1 MKNGERSLSSLGRPM
16 LSMRDIYESYV
27 ANEFTNISISSVFRA
42 MILEADRVDVWKHPL
57 GFNHAELT
65 PLVDAPAGER
75 FRLHFWLDDRGVVD
89 ELGDLHE
96 HTWDLTSLVLA
107 GCVVDS
113 NLAASSSRGG
123 EYLGSRITYGA
134 KNIAEEV
141 GRFDLKVTNVR
152 TIRMGS
158 AYQIPSRT
166 VHLNEVGTIP
176 TVTLVRSVEDGRGDG
191 PLVLTKYAKGQG
203 LATEMRAKLPTS
215 EALDRLAKAL
225 LESEPAVA
233 LSPCER

>member
-1 MKNGERSLSSLGRPM
+1 MISQEQVTPSLRELY
-16 LSMRDIYESYV
+16 DSYV
-27 ANEFTNISISSVFRA
+27 ANDFSRISIKSVLCA
-42 MILEADRVDVWKHPL
+42 IALESAGMIDLWKHPL

-65 PLVDAPAGER
+65 PLVGAPAGER

-107 GCVVDS
+107 GCVIDS
-113 NLAASSSRGG
+113 NLAASPTVEG

-134 KNIAEEV
+134 KNTAEEV

-152 TIRMGS
+152 TIQAGS
-158 AYQIPSRT
+158 VYQIPSRT
-166 VHLNEVGTIP
+166 VHLNSVRSVP

-191 PLVLTKYAKGQG
+191 PLVLTKYANGQG
-203 LATEMRAKLPTS
+203 LATEMRTKLRTS
-215 EALDRLAKAL
+215 EAFDRLTKAL
-225 LESEPAVA
+225 SGPDNFTMQAQPNA
-233 LSPCER
+233 GIER